1 VAPNLRE
8 PTWIAERAVVFV
20 HRDGRRSEGRIA
32 VGQPYMVSEVEA
44 RCPLVLQG
52 LETFPPQI
60 AGDSTLQAML
70 LAVRLAALRLHD
82 FCGKGGRIEYP
93 AEEGGGDV
101 DLEGLFGAPFV
112 E

>member
-1 VAPNLRE
+1 
-8 PTWIAERAVVFV
+8 
-20 HRDGRRSEGRIA
+20 
-32 VGQPYMVSEVEA
+32 
-44 RCPLVLQG
+44 
-52 LETFPPQI
+52 
-60 AGDSTLQAML
+60 ML

-101 DLEGLFGAPFV
+101 DLEALFGAPFV